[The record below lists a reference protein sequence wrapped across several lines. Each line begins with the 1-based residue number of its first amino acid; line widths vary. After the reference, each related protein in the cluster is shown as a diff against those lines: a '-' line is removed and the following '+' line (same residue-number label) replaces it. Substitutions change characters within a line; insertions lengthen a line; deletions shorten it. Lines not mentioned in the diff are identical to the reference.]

1 MNHSL
6 YCRRRT
12 AGVHPKRDYAPPEM
26 AGQVFARYSYCLP
39 ASSEQPAGTV
49 PTRSPGRPRPIYCAS
64 APGRAR
70 TRTGQC
76 HPGPGGQQCTYVHG
90 RSTQAG
96 LCVCFPWPC
105 WLLLLAI
112 VMRGPKARARPGRG
126 AGDGQA
132 SGAGPWLPT
141 SVVSSTS
148 PSLLNLSAESNRSW
162 PKDIIINKWV
172 FLASDPH
179 KQNDPNDY
187 A

>member
-1 MNHSL
+1 MPDIATVCRPVRSSRPVQCPHAAAARPSL
-6 YCRRRT
+6 
-12 AGVHPKRDYAPPEM
+12 
-26 AGQVFARYSYCLP
+26 L
-39 ASSEQPAGTV
+39 ASSTV
-49 PTRSPGRPRPIYCAS
+49 PVRPAASCAVVWCGVVS
-64 APGRAR
+64 TPDAAAASQARAR

-76 HPGPGGQQCTYVHG
+76 HPGPGGQQRTYVHG